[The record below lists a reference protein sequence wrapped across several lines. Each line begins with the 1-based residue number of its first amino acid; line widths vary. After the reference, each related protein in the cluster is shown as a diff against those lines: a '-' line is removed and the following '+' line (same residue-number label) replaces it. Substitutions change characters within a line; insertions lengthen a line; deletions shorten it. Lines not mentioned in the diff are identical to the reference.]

1 MTEVKARKR
10 GEKWEYR
17 FEGAKVNGKRR
28 QISKSGFRTKK
39 EALEAGTRAMLEY
52 EGGGTPYKATEAS
65 LSDVLDEWLT
75 KYVDANLRPKTRAS
89 YRSVIEIHIKPAL
102 GHYRASSLTP
112 ATLQEFANGLKVKGY
127 SRRHVVNVLSTLKNA
142 LGYAVEPLR
151 HLRENPMLYVKT
163 PKIEKP
169 VKRRIVLTN
178 EAWQKIVSRFPA
190 GNKYHLPLMLG
201 YHLGLRISEAFALT
215 WSDIDLD
222 QRTIRI
228 TKQIVKVKREGDP
241 KALWCLGPPKTA
253 ASVRVVGMGE
263 TLFKALRTERIR
275 QAENRMRYGEY
286 YARYSSREV
295 EQGLGELVRDPE
307 GQIMPVCV
315 DEDGSFVTT
324 DSFKYCSRV
333 IHHELKLDFDF
344 HSLRHTH
351 ATILVENGA
360 NIKNVQARLGHE
372 KIETTLQT
380 YVHDTDTMAVESIDI
395 FEKAISK

>member
-1 MTEVKARKR
+1 MAEVKARKR

-17 FEGAKVNGKRR
+17 FEGPKIDGKRK

-39 EALEAGTRAMLEY
+39 EAMEAGTKAMLEY
-52 EGGGTPYKATEAS
+52 TTGTPYKPTES
-65 LSDVLDEWLT
+65 SVSDVLDEWLT
-75 KYVDANLRPKTRAS
+75 KYVDVNLRPKTRAS

-102 GHYRASSLTP
+102 GHYRLAALQP
-112 ATLQEFANGLKVKGY
+112 AMLQDFANSLKTKGY

-151 HLRENPMLYVKT
+151 YIQQNPMLHVKT

-169 VKRRIVLTN
+169 AKRRIVLQPD
-178 EAWQKIVSRFPA
+178 AWAKIISRFPA

-215 WSDIDLD
+215 WDDVDLEK
-222 QRTIRI
+222 REVKI
-228 TKQIVKVKREGDP
+228 TKQIIKIKNGNER
-241 KALWCLGPPKTA
+241 ALWCFGPTKTA
-253 ASVRVVGMGE
+253 ASVRTVKIGE
-263 TLFKALRTERIR
+263 TLYSTLKAERKR
-275 QAENRMRYGEY
+275 QSENRLRYGEFY
-286 YARYSSREV
+286 TRYDLRQV
-295 EQGLGELVRDPE
+295 DEQVYNFVPAPDGKVNL
-307 GQIMPVCV
+307 ICV

-333 IHHELKLDFDF
+333 IHHELKLEFDF

-360 NIKNVQARLGHE
+360 NVKNVQARLGHE

-380 YVHDTDTMAVESIDI
+380 YVHNTESMATESIEI
-395 FEKAISK
+395 FERAINK